1 MTTYFYTPPDRV
13 HGDRLTLP
21 PDEALH
27 AFRVVRRRTGD
38 EIVVVDGAGGWYR
51 VVIDGIDAHQV
62 AGRIVERREEVG
74 EPAFRLR
81 VGMALLKQE
90 KRFSHFLEKATELGV
105 SEVIPLVTARTE
117 KQSIRPARVEHVL
130 QAAMK
135 QCLRSRVVSTA
146 EPRSLVECLSGVG
159 AELLLVCHEA
169 SDAASDALLD
179 VIARAGTPPALTVLV
194 GPEGGFTDDEV
205 ARLTAAGA
213 RAVSLGERRLRAE
226 TAAIAVCAG
235 IMLHYQRHIP
245 STP

>member
-1 MTTYFYTPPDRV
+1 
-13 HGDRLTLP
+13 
-21 PDEALH
+21 
-27 AFRVVRRRTGD
+27 
-38 EIVVVDGAGGWYR
+38 
-51 VVIDGIDAHQV
+51 
-62 AGRIVERREEVG
+62 VG

-81 VGMALLKQE
+81 VAMALLKQE

-117 KQSIRPARVEHVL
+117 KQSIRPARVEHIL

-135 QCLRSRVVSTA
+135 QCLRSRVVSTT
-146 EPRSLVECLSGVG
+146 EPRSLDAFLAAVG
-159 AELLLVCHEA
+159 AELLLVCHEG
-169 SDAASDALLD
+169 SDAASSALLD
-179 VIARAGTPPALTVLV
+179 VIDRAGSPPAVTVLV

-235 IMLHYQRHIP
+235 IMLHYQRFSH
-245 STP
+245 SNS